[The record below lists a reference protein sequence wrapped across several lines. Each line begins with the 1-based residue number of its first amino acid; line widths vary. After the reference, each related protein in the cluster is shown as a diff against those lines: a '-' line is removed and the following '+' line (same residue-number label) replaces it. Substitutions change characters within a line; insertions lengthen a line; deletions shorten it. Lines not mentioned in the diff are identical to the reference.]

1 MYTSRN
7 SSSQAKS
14 PLKKC
19 LDMIIKV
26 EDMVSTFQVQPTSKP
41 CKSLEKQIKKEE
53 SYEIIPPLKHAVEV
67 LKSRL
72 AGYTPTTVNLPNFRR
87 FKQAL
92 PTDCLI
98 GPGFY
103 HFKNKSVNHH
113 PDFEETPRLQEKFV
127 HKLRTA
133 KARRNSL
140 TIEDVSKL
148 TIFDLGGLKTVDHKE
163 KVKKNNEK
171 SLMVQTLGKEI
182 KYYIHEVKKIK
193 LTEKLER
200 IK

>member
-1 MYTSRN
+1 M
-7 SSSQAKS
+7 
-14 PLKKC
+14 
-19 LDMIIKV
+19 
-26 EDMVSTFQVQPTSKP
+26 
-41 CKSLEKQIKKEE
+41 
-53 SYEIIPPLKHAVEV
+53 
-67 LKSRL
+67 
-72 AGYTPTTVNLPNFRR
+72 
-87 FKQAL
+87 
-92 PTDCLI
+92 
-98 GPGFY
+98 
-103 HFKNKSVNHH
+103 
-113 PDFEETPRLQEKFV
+113 